1 MSETYRNF
9 RQLVTGFDVTP
20 AIAELDQRPELWR
33 LVQIRQKYEGSAHSD
48 TETIFL
54 RGPNSLDDVFNNLE
68 CTDYAVIHQ
77 LPAVLA
83 LLRTICIRY
92 KVRDVGRCMITR
104 LKADG
109 FIRPHTDE
117 GEYAK
122 FYARLHLPLVT
133 NETCTFSCGEEIV
146 HMPAGELWWF
156 NHQRQHSVANY
167 GPERIH
173 LIMDVS
179 GPGFTGALADIQP
192 VA

>member
-1 MSETYRNF
+1 MTETYQNF
-9 RQLVTGFDVTP
+9 RHLVSGFNVHP
-20 AIAELDQRPELWR
+20 AVAELEGKPELWN
-33 LVQIRQKYEGSAHSD
+33 LVDVRQRYAGSAHAD

-54 RGPNSLDDVFNNLE
+54 RGPNSLEDVFNNLE
-68 CTDYAVIHQ
+68 CMDYAVIHQ

-83 LLRTICIRY
+83 LLRAIASRY
-92 KVRDVGRCMITR
+92 RVRDIGRVMLVR

-117 GEYAK
+117 GDYAR

-133 NETCTFSCGEEIV
+133 NETCTFSCGNEIV
-146 HMPAGELWWF
+146 QMKAGELWWF

-167 GPERIH
+167 GADRIH
-173 LIMDVS
+173 LIMDIS
-179 GPGFTGALADIQP
+179 APGFTGALADIAP